1 MTASSR
7 PQGFLSRFRG
17 DRRGVSAV
25 EFALLAP
32 VMITFYFGLAEF
44 CQGYM
49 SQKRVSHTASAIAD
63 IVAQTSTVTKDQL
76 DDMMALSALVMK
88 PFATT
93 TLTTRVTSVTR
104 NAQGVAKVDWSRA
117 TNTTPLKTSATVT
130 VPADLIANGE
140 SLIMAETTYDYSSPV
155 KYVLPNVVK
164 FSNVFYLR
172 PRQVEMVPCTD
183 CPTT

>member
-63 IVAQTSTVTKDQL
+63 LVAQSPTVTKDQL
-76 DDMMALSALVMK
+76 DDMIALSALVMK
-88 PFATT
+88 PFSTA
-93 TLTTRVTSVTR
+93 TLTTRVSSITR
-104 NAQGVAKVDWSRA
+104 DANGIAKVDWSRGSGIA
-117 TNTTPLKTSATVT
+117 PRASKSTVT
-130 VPADLIANGE
+130 VPADLIANGA

-164 FSNVFYLR
+164 FSNVFYLL
-172 PRQVEMVPCTD
+172 PRQVDMVPCTD
-183 CPTT
+183 CPVT